1 MENVELRSEQVRK
14 IIGQI
19 PPILIRSEIGI
30 MGAIVALLLV
40 ATAFIPYPEI
50 LEGEVIMEES
60 DNKYIYA
67 KGLLPYTFVTQIK
80 KDMSVEIELEGFNTR
95 EYGHQHGTISYVSSE
110 VITDNK
116 KNYFSFII
124 ILKENPF
131 IQKGMKGYA
140 SVILSN
146 KTLLERIVSK

>member
-1 MENVELRSEQVRK
+1 MENIELRSENVRN
-14 IIGQI
+14 IIGRI
-19 PPILIRSEIGI
+19 PPMLIRGGTGLITLI
-30 MGAIVALLLV
+30 ITLLL
-40 ATAFIPYPEI
+40 AAAAFIPYPET

-67 KGLLPYTFVTQIK
+67 KGLLPYAFVTQVK

-95 EYGHQHGTISYVSSE
+95 EYGYQHGTISYVSSE
-110 VITDNK
+110 VITNNK

-131 IQKGMKGYA
+131 IQKGMKGYV

>member
-14 IIGQI
+14 IIGQT
-19 PPILIRSEIGI
+19 PPILIRSGIGI

-80 KDMSVEIELEGFNTR
+80 KRHEC
-95 EYGHQHGTISYVSSE
+95 
-110 VITDNK
+110 
-116 KNYFSFII
+116 
-124 ILKENPF
+124 
-131 IQKGMKGYA
+131 
-140 SVILSN
+140 
-146 KTLLERIVSK
+146 